1 MRDTSGPGPSA
12 SPPTALRA
20 LAAIGFVLVGPALV
34 LHTVSCSQHGE
45 LKWRGFV
52 TSLGVGLLLSAI
64 SLGPRRRALYIAL
77 LVTSIALIPIS
88 FLL

>member
-20 LAAIGFVLVGPALV
+20 LAAIGFVFVGLALV
-34 LHTVSCSQHGE
+34 LRSVSCIQHGE

-52 TSLGVGLLLSAI
+52 TSLGIGLLLIAFF
-64 SLGPRRRALYIAL
+64 LGPRRRALYYAL
-77 LVTSIALIPIS
+77 LVTSIALLPIS